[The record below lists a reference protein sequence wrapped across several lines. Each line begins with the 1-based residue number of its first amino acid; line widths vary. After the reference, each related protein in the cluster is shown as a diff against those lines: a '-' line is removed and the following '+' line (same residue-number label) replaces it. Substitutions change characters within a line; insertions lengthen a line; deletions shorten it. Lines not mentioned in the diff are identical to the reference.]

1 MNKSII
7 YIGMLVTSALLAGSA
22 AAQEQGADRDPFF
35 SDGPRSSGKAASQP
49 RNNDSLDRDP
59 FSRPFDDNAPARRTV
74 TRDSGRK
81 LTGIIYSETSR
92 IAIID
97 GETVR
102 EGGVVGDQKLVT
114 IKSRSIVLTSRTGG
128 KEELFLE
135 NFSIGK

>member
-7 YIGMLVTSALLAGSA
+7 YIGMLVTSAFLVGNA
-22 AAQEQGADRDPFF
+22 AAQEQGVDRDPFF

-49 RNNDSLDRDP
+49 RNDSMGRDP

-74 TRDSGRK
+74 TRDTGKK
-81 LTGIIYSETSR
+81 LTGIIFSETR
-92 IAIID
+92 RMAIID
-97 GETVR
+97 GEVVR
-102 EGGVVGDQKLVT
+102 EGGVVGDQKLVAV
-114 IKSRSIVLTSRTGG
+114 KSRSIVLTSRTGG